1 MPRRRPPGAGP
12 GLSTT
17 LIAIL
22 LVLPWIATAAQQQ
35 QPPSNAYRRSP
46 REEALADTVT
56 SQRHSNL
63 EQERLE
69 NQRKRSRHTPLISQN
84 ERAIATLSSA
94 PAASIAAVRA
104 PPAGSAA
111 SPSGGLSSRRSARSL
126 QDWEVENFVLLAT
139 VDGHIHARDRRTGQ
153 EIWDLDAGRP
163 MVETIYH
170 QKNDSAD
177 DNNSQDTPFMWIV
190 EPTENG
196 NLFVMTPGPYPVL
209 ENLGL
214 TIKQLAEELS
224 PYSSKEQSVV
234 YTAEKKNI
242 MYVLDARTGT
252 VLKRFSSGGS
262 TVVNAASCEP
272 QVTGFAEAM
281 HRDECKGIFSLGQT
295 EYIISIQNEITGE
308 DICTIKYF
316 EWTPNNRDRDLH
328 VQYSSTM
335 DNKYVYSKYDGTIFA
350 LDHSTDG
357 EIHSQRPVYRRKFSS
372 PVVRVFDVARYHDDD
387 AAEPALVV
395 LPQPRPGL
403 SEDDAQDVW
412 MNCTETGSWYVMSE
426 SRYPAVTDGAAKA
439 LCYSSEWSAE
449 MLAWGGH
456 HYLPEKAGL
465 VGVHSINHDDER
477 RADVPTIS
485 APIDEPRTFEEIQ
498 PAAPPD
504 PFYHTIETRVKN
516 AWWPYV
522 ITVLAIILGV
532 GSYSWAKPSS
542 FDLMGES
549 FNQDKPSLQAIP
561 AAKPEASLLSEE
573 PALETEE
580 RKVRFAIPEEED
592 EQEMDAL
599 SRTSTIEQ
607 PSAEANGTTPEE
619 DPQQASNDGEGETV
633 VDPAYAMEPP
643 KSKKKAHRGQR
654 GGRKKKKVLKEEDD
668 VDRAVKAAKNLDQA
682 PSLHPDEVTVNGDE
696 IQSISSIKKIGKLTI
711 DFDHVLGNGSGGTF
725 VFGGKW
731 NERDVAVKRMLPQY
745 FGLAEQEV
753 KLLQESDLHPNVIRY
768 FDDEKDEH
776 FLYIAVE
783 LCQASLWDLYRD
795 GRPGED
801 ITEDQVRLVNEINSD
816 IPRALYQLALGLNH
830 LHSLRI
836 IHRDIKPQN
845 ILIAYPQKNQKNIP
859 RLVISDF
866 GLCKTLPDNVSTLI
880 GTTGNAGTVG
890 WKAPELILQPKELE
904 ARQSS
909 TGHSRD
915 SSNSTDPVSQGVK
928 RAVDIFSL
936 GCVFFYVLT
945 NGCHPFDDDEGWMQI
960 RELNIKKN
968 KANFSRLNLGDDSEE
983 PIQLISW
990 MLENKPE
997 DRPTALQV
1005 MNHPFFWPAEK
1016 RLNFLCDCSDH
1027 WEREPRDPPSDAL
1040 NILEDFSWDVL
1051 DKKRDFLGKLDRK
1064 FIESLGKQRKYT
1076 GDRMLDLL
1084 RALRNKKN
1092 HYEDMDESVKL
1103 KVGPLPGGYLRYWTS
1118 RFPKLLMACYM
1129 AVGQCNLQGE
1139 PRFRP
1144 YFEGGIVR

>member
-1 MPRRRPPGAGP
+1 M
-12 GLSTT
+12 
-17 LIAIL
+17 
-22 LVLPWIATAAQQQ
+22 V
-35 QPPSNAYRRSP
+35 
-46 REEALADTVT
+46 DTIT
-56 SQRHSNL
+56 PQRHSKV
-63 EQERLE
+63 EQDRLG
-69 NQRKRSRHTPLISQN
+69 NSAKRSRHTPIISQN
-84 ERAIATLSSA
+84 ERAIATLPSA
-94 PAASIAAVRA
+94 PAVSNAAVRA

-111 SPSGGLSSRRSARSL
+111 SPSGGLSSRPRARSL
-126 QDWEVENFVLLAT
+126 QDWEVEDFVLLAT
-139 VDGHIHARDRRTGQ
+139 VDGHIHARDRSTGK

-170 QKNDSAD
+170 QKNESD
-177 DNNSQDTPFMWIV
+177 DKNPQDKAFMWIV
-190 EPTENG
+190 EPIEDG
-196 NLFVMTPGPYPVL
+196 NLYVLTPGPYPVL
-209 ENLGL
+209 QNLGL

-224 PYSSKEQSVV
+224 PYSSTDPPVV
-234 YTAEKKNI
+234 YTAEKKNV

-262 TVVNAASCEP
+262 AVVNAESCEP
-272 QVTGFAEAM
+272 QVTGFESTKQ
-281 HRDECKGIFSLGQT
+281 RECKGIFNLGQT
-295 EYIISIQNEITGE
+295 EYIISIQNEVTGE
-308 DICTIKYF
+308 NICTIKYF

-328 VQYSSTM
+328 GQYLSTM

-350 LDHSTDG
+350 LDHTLHRK
-357 EIHSQRPVYRRKFSS
+357 IYPQRPVYTRKFSS
-372 PVVRVFDVARYHDDD
+372 PVVRVFDVARPFDDNTS
-387 AAEPALVV
+387 EPALII
-395 LPQPRPGL
+395 LPQPAGPAT
-403 SEDDAQDVW
+403 SEDGVQDVW
-412 MNCTETGSWYVMSE
+412 VNSTETGSWYAMSE
-426 SRYPAVTDGAAKA
+426 TSYPAVTDGAARA
-439 LCYSSEWSAE
+439 LCYSPEWSRE
-449 MLAWGGH
+449 MLAWGGT
-456 HYLPEKAGL
+456 HYLPDKTGL
-465 VGVHSINHDDER
+465 IGVHSLSHDDER

-485 APIDEPRTFEEIQ
+485 APVDDPQPIDETEKETSQ
-498 PAAPPD
+498 D
-504 PFYHTIETRVKN
+504 TLYHTIAPKSKN
-516 AWWPYV
+516 AWWPLF
-522 ITVLAIILGV
+522 ITIMALTLGL
-532 GSYSWAKPSS
+532 GSYGYAKPTAFGFGKKTLARVETPLVAVPS
-542 FDLMGES
+542 MEAEPPAVE
-549 FNQDKPSLQAIP
+549 DKTP
-561 AAKPEASLLSEE
+561 PEADKR
-573 PALETEE
+573 T
-580 RKVRFAIPEEED
+580 VRFVIPED
-592 EQEMDAL
+592 EQDGDTL
-599 SRTSTIEQ
+599 SRTSTLDQLPIDM
-607 PSAEANGTTPEE
+607 NGSTSEGLG
-619 DPQQASNDGEGETV
+619 QQATEEGEGGAV
-633 VDPAYAMEPP
+633 LDPANPSETP
-643 KSKKKAHRGQR
+643 KPKKKAHRGQR
-654 GGRKKKKVLKEEDD
+654 GGRKKKKATKEEEE
-668 VDRAVKAAKNLDQA
+668 VNRAVEAAKQLDQEHA
-682 PSLHPDEVTVNGDE
+682 LQPDEVT
-696 IQSISSIKKIGKLTI
+696 ISGEGMQDVSNIKKIGKLTI

-725 VFGGKW
+725 VFEGKW

-801 ITEDQVRLVNEINSD
+801 MTEDQLRLFNEINSD
-816 IPRALYQLALGLNH
+816 VPRALYQLALGLNH

-845 ILIAYPQKNQKNIP
+845 ILIAYPQKNQRNGP

-904 ARQSS
+904 ARQNS

-915 SSNSTDPVSQGVK
+915 SSSSTDPVSQGVK

-945 NGCHPFDDDEGWMQI
+945 NGSHPFDDDEGWMQI

-968 KANFSRLNLGDDSEE
+968 KANFSRLSLGNDSEE
-983 PIQLISW
+983 PIKLISW

-1005 MNHPFFWPAEK
+1005 MQHPFFWPAEK

-1027 WEREPRDPPSDAL
+1027 WEREPRDPPSAHL
-1040 NILEDFSWDVL
+1040 NILENLSWTVL
-1051 DKKRDFLGKLDRK
+1051 GKKRDFLAKLDRK

-1092 HYEDMDESVKL
+1092 HYEDMDETVKA
-1103 KVGPLPGGYLRYWTS
+1103 KVGPLPHGYLRYWTTK
-1118 RFPKLLMACYM
+1118 FPKLLMACYDT
-1129 AVGQCNLQGE
+1129 VLHCGLQNE

-1144 YFEGGIVR
+1144 YFEGQVA